1 MKYLEESYDN
11 YLVLTVFLEFGAGWS
26 EEQSLILI
34 VHACGLTKSK
44 IQMCGE
50 SIMGNYSGREFHHK
64 DKYYFPP
71 K

>member
-34 VHACGLTKSK
+34 VHACGLTNSK
-44 IQMCGE
+44 IQLCGE
-50 SIMGNYSGREFHHK
+50 SIMGN
-64 DKYYFPP
+64 
-71 K
+71 